1 MKKILKKTGSFK
13 SFDETEIYYEVRGS
27 GPPIVFCYGIGC
39 LFNHWRHQ
47 IQFFSENGYKVIV
60 FDYRAHQKSAIPEN
74 YENLDMESV
83 AKDIKGLLNHLE
95 IKKAS
100 FVAHSFGGQVIV
112 KTFDLYPEIF
122 IHLVFINGFIANPI
136 QGMFGTDVPTK
147 VFKYFKQGY
156 ELLPE
161 TLTYIW
167 KLAVLNPLA
176 IPLSALGGGFNLS
189 LTAFKDIE
197 IYSKGIA
204 EMDLTAF
211 LKFFEQ
217 MMNYDGRQ
225 VLKRINKPTLIIS
238 GKKDGITPLSHQEEL
253 HRSIENSEFV
263 FVPMGSHCTQ
273 LDLPDYVNL
282 KMDQFFKKN
291 SEADE

>member
-1 MKKILKKTGSFK
+1 MKKVIKKTGYFE
-13 SFDETEIYYEVRGS
+13 SFDETRIYYEIRGS
-27 GPPIVFCYGIGC
+27 GPTLVFCYGIGC

-47 IQFFSENGYKVIV
+47 IKYFSENGYQVV
-60 FDYRAHQKSAIPEN
+60 VYDYRAHQKSDIPED
-74 YENLDMESV
+74 YKNLDMESM
-83 AKDIKGLLNHLE
+83 AKDIKGLLEHLKIE
-95 IKKAS
+95 KAA

-112 KTFDLYPEIF
+112 KTFDLCPEIF
-122 IHLVFINGFIANPI
+122 SHLIFINGFIANPI
-136 QGMFGTDVPTK
+136 HGMFGGDIPTK
-147 VFKYFKQGY
+147 AFKYFKQGY

-176 IPLSALGGGFNLS
+176 IPLAAMGGGFNLS
-189 LTAFKDIE
+189 LTAFKDME

-211 LKFFEQ
+211 LKIFEQ
-217 MMNYDGRQ
+217 MMEYDGQ
-225 VLKRINKPTLIIS
+225 GVLKRINKPTLIIS

-253 HRSIENSEFV
+253 KRNIVGSEFTS
-263 FVPMGSHCTQ
+263 VPMGSHCTQ

-282 KMDQFFKKN
+282 KMDHFLKKH
-291 SEADE
+291 S